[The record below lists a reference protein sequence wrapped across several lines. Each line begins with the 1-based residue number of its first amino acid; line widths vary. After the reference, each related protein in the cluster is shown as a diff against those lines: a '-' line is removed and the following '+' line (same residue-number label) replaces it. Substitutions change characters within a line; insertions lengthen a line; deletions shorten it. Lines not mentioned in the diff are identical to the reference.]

1 MSPGPLRR
9 EDLPTSITRLYFR
22 LLVPL
27 LAGVI
32 AWTMWAL
39 PANRPTLV
47 FAGLLLLIAAAHRLL
62 TRWEWLLRLALAGL
76 HILFVLGLALFGER
90 LGLRGDAQSLSVVL
104 LFVPVTVLAWTLLF
118 SDRPRVGRVLSLTFA
133 VAATLLVVRWNGP
146 RPGPGTAALLLGVC
160 LTTDLF
166 GWAVVGLQRRLLL
179 GERDARRDSLTGLLN
194 RRAFEEACAALT
206 RPGLLAVLDLDHFKR
221 INDRYGH
228 EAGDRVLRAVA
239 DVLLDTVAGCGE
251 VYRWGGEEFVVC
263 VPGDCGVDAHALL
276 ERVRREVAAR
286 SFVGGEHVT
295 LSIGTGTTRP
305 GRTLREAFAH
315 ADAALRAAKDS
326 GRDRIVRAP
335 AA

>member
-62 TRWEWLLRLALAGL
+62 TRWEWLLR
-76 HILFVLGLALFGER
+76 
-90 LGLRGDAQSLSVVL
+90 
-104 LFVPVTVLAWTLLF
+104 TLLF